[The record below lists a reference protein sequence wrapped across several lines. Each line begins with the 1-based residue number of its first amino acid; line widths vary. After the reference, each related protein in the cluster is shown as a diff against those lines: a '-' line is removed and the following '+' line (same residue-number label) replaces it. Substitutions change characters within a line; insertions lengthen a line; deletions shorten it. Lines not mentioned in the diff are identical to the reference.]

1 MSSVFIHNEG
11 QAGWSRAAVL
21 GNVRL
26 FCIL

>member
-11 QAGWSRAAVL
+11 QAGRSQAAVL